1 MQTAAHPAPRPS
13 PRQFRASYFDHGSH
27 SGSSA
32 APGAEA
38 ATWHRLTSPSALA
51 EEPDQLCPLNPPG
64 GRLPGYCG
72 RERRFVQGFGAWLR
86 DDRGRRFL
94 DCHGQMGELLLGH
107 NAPAIRS
114 ALEQAL
120 HDGLPALMQS
130 GRAAY
135 AGELAQEL
143 ARCTGMPHCLF
154 TTTGAEAIDAA
165 LRLVRARTR
174 RPLILMAVDGRSL
187 RAAGADPVTSGIM
200 LVPHGDRD
208 ALAAQLQRESGRTA
222 AVLIAPVGK
231 DDGGAEPESGYLAAA
246 RELCNT
252 HGARLI
258 LDETG
263 LGMGRTGRLLA
274 AEHEGV
280 QADLI
285 ALGQGLGGGLFPLRA
300 LLGRTELW
308 DDALA
313 HCRQL
318 PLGPNNLACRVGL
331 AVLHELQAAE
341 LWRDAAVQGVYLRRQ
356 LEGLR
361 LRFPAV
367 VAAVYGRGLHHAVEL
382 RCSREER
389 GMFFAYASRQGLL
402 SYLAAAAAA
411 ERSSVLFLPSPGEA
425 GTLRLLPP
433 LAISSEE
440 LDLAIHALTD
450 VCQLLA
456 ADDSAAVV
464 RAIGATHPLPL
475 QPATLR
481 KPPMRLQQ
489 QVAPAPPTRSTSTF
503 AYLAPYDVAADVVH
517 NDPSLAALSEQELG
531 AFIGFAAAL
540 PAGIVARKTVRSAAC
555 AEADCIVFGLPV
567 LPTQLPRLGRA
578 RMNAVI
584 AGAVARAAQLGAQ
597 VVGLG
602 GFTGRY
608 AHNGRAVVG
617 RGPAI
622 TTGHTLT
629 AVMAVRAVEFLRGAD
644 WHSARVAVIGVS
656 SAVGRLCARL
666 IGRQQPAH
674 LRLVGASTR
683 ETASLRALA
692 AELGQSGGEHVVI
705 GSTTE
710 LAADDVVFSAV
721 GARRPTLD
729 TAPLA
734 PGTIVCDLGR
744 PQDAP
749 WHVRARGDLT
759 VIDGG
764 AVALPDRS
772 LRFGVGNL
780 HGLPAGVQVP
790 SLAETMLLALAGVLG
805 DTGVGDQIPLATAD
819 RIEALAHTHGFSLA
833 APLCEG
839 QLLREPDRKGHQ
851 SQPQTQPQSQHPTDQ
866 ASVKK
871 MSRT

>member
-1 MQTAAHPAPRPS
+1 MQTAAYPS
-13 PRQFRASYFDHGSH
+13 PRLSSRQFWASYFDRPSY

-32 APGAEA
+32 SPSGAAA
-38 ATWHRLTSPSALA
+38 ATWQKLMAQSTLA
-51 EEPDQLCPLNPPG
+51 EEPDQLCPLNPPS
-64 GRLPGYCG
+64 GRLLGHCG

-94 DCHGQMGELLLGH
+94 DCHGQKGELLLGH

-120 HDGLPALMQS
+120 HDGLPAMMQS
-130 GRAAY
+130 GRTPY
-135 AGELAQEL
+135 AGELAEEL
-143 ARCTGMPHCLF
+143 ARCTGMQHCLF

-174 RPLILMAVDGRSL
+174 RPLILVAAGCRSL
-187 RAAGADPVTSGIM
+187 SASSADPATPG
-200 LVPHGDRD
+200 LVLLPPGDRD
-208 ALAAQLQRESGRTA
+208 ALAAQLQRESGRVA
-222 AVLIAPVGK
+222 AVLIAPVGQS
-231 DDGGAEPESGYLAAA
+231 DGQTVSQSGYLAAA
-246 RELCNT
+246 RELCNV

-285 ALGQGLGGGLFPLRA
+285 ALGAGLGGGLFPLRA
-300 LLGRTELW
+300 LLGRAELW

-313 HCRQL
+313 YCSQL

-331 AVLHELQAAE
+331 AVLRELQAAE
-341 LWRDAAVQGVYLRRQ
+341 LWRDAAAHGVYLRLQ

-361 LRFPAV
+361 LRFPTV
-367 VAAVYGRGLHHAVEL
+367 VAAVHGRGLLHSVEL

-389 GMFFAYASRQGLL
+389 GMFFAYAARQGLL
-402 SYLAAAAAA
+402 SSLAAAVAA
-411 ERSSVLFLPSPGEA
+411 ERSSVLFLPMLGESA
-425 GTLRLLPP
+425 ALRLLPP
-433 LAISSEE
+433 LTISQEE

-456 ADDSAAVV
+456 SGDSAALV
-464 RAIGATHPLPL
+464 RAIDATHPLPL
-475 QPATLR
+475 QSMTLR

-489 QVAPAPPTRSTSTF
+489 PVTTAQPARSTF
-503 AYLAPYDVAADVVH
+503 AYLAPYDVVADVLH
-517 NDPSLAALSEQELG
+517 NDPALATLSEQELG

-540 PAGIVARKTVRSAAC
+540 PAGIVARQTVRSATL
-555 AEADCIVFGLPV
+555 AEADCILFGLPV

-578 RMNAVI
+578 RMSAVI

-608 AHNGRAVVG
+608 CRNGRAVIG

-674 LRLVGASTR
+674 LRLVGASAR

-710 LAADDVVFSAV
+710 LAADDVVFSAAS
-721 GARRPTLD
+721 ARRPTLD

-780 HGLPAGVQVP
+780 HGLPAGIQVP
-790 SLAETMLLALAGVLG
+790 SLAETMLLALAGVRG

-819 RIEALAHTHGFSLA
+819 RIEALAQAHGFSLA

-839 QLLREPDRKGHQ
+839 QLMREPDRSRHQ
-851 SQPQTQPQSQHPTDQ
+851 NHQ